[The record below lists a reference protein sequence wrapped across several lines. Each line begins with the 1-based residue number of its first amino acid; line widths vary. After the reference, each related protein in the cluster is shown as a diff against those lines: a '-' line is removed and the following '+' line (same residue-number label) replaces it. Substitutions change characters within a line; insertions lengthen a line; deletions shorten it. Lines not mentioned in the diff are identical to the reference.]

1 LPIWARGAWEY
12 MDELR
17 AVAISTYDEW
27 IAKTHDVEIAQ
38 FMARDAVAALVNEL
52 GSTGSGVDAF
62 TQAAIDNANAIA
74 KIVDSVSSA
83 TFQRDRLT
91 GV

>member
-1 LPIWARGAWEY
+1 MISYVEAIAAATDQLAKEARQAAVVSAMEIDALVNDMAQRDESLFADMARRVGY

-38 FMARDAVAALVNEL
+38 FGA
-52 GSTGSGVDAF
+52 
-62 TQAAIDNANAIA
+62 
-74 KIVDSVSSA
+74 
-83 TFQRDRLT
+83 
-91 GV
+91 